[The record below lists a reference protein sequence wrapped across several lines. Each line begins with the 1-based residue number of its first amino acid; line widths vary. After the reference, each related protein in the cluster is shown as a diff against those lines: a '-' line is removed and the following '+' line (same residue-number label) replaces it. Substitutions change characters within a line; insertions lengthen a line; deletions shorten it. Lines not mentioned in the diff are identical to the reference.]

1 MRRNGTTTLV
11 IQNGTLIDGSGRP
24 PTANEAIVVEG
35 NRLRSIG
42 PLPADVRLE
51 DQDRVQVLDAS
62 GQWILPGLIDGHCHL
77 SFGQPAMP
85 GVRSARGTT
94 SAEFSTLRAARNAQ
108 TVLRSGVT
116 SLSVPG
122 GTWFIDVAVRDA
134 IEAGLIE
141 GPRIFCAGRFIVTY
155 GSITDNEPSWVGTPE
170 HANGVLANS
179 TADMITEVRR
189 QCKHGVDLIKMADS
203 TWGDLQTI
211 APEELAAVTQEAHRR
226 GARITIHARGSGST
240 RAAAEAGVDWI
251 LHADLATESDVEAV
265 AEAGV
270 RLMPTLT
277 FLQRALEVGHEYGRG
292 PRELDAIKRNLE
304 GGVRVLEQA
313 RRLGI
318 KVLCGTDSGNS
329 PLMPY
334 GELHAHEAEILVR
347 YGGYTPMEAI
357 LACTRENAFAVGLEG
372 EVGVLEAGK
381 LADLILLHADPLA
394 DIRVLQGGQ
403 HVQAVIKD
411 GKLVDL
417 NGHSSEDDALALSPV
432 GAGAMSTP

>member
-1 MRRNGTTTLV
+1 MPRHGTTTIV
-11 IQNGTLIDGSGRP
+11 IQNGTLIDGSGKP
-24 PTANEAIVVEG
+24 PTSNEAIVIEG

-42 PLPADVRLE
+42 PLPADVHLE
-51 DQDRVQVLDAS
+51 DQDGVQVIDAS

-77 SFGQPAMP
+77 SFGYPAMS
-85 GVRSARGTT
+85 GVRSAKGTT

-108 TVLRSGVT
+108 AVLRSGVT

-134 IEAGLIE
+134 IAAGLIE

-179 TADMITEVRR
+179 TAEMITEVRR

-251 LHADLATESDVEAV
+251 LHADLATASDLDAV
-265 AEAGV
+265 AAAGV

-292 PRELDAIKRNLE
+292 PRELDAIRRNLDS
-304 GGVRVLEQA
+304 GVRVLEQA

-334 GELHAHEAEILVR
+334 GELHAHEAEMLVQ

-357 LACTRENAFAVGLEG
+357 VSCTRENAFAVGLED
-372 EVGVLEAGK
+372 EVGVLAPGK
-381 LADLILLHADPLA
+381 LADLLLLRADPLA

-403 HVQAVIKD
+403 HVAAVIKD
-411 GKLVDL
+411 GRLVDL
-417 NGHSSEDDALALSPV
+417 NGRGSEDERLALMPV
-432 GAGAMSTP
+432 GVVDGDC